1 MKKFLTAFAI
11 ALVVMNLFSF
21 DGTRAEAAYPARD
34 TWVLNWDHTDL
45 FVKAGT
51 LDYTPGHPD
60 AAPEFGFVLAFDG
73 MEVPCYFR
81 CKGMAALYVEGQFAG
96 DSRSDPF
103 VDSLYNAICNK
114 LIYHR

>member
-1 MKKFLTAFAI
+1 MKTFLTVFVI
-11 ALVVMNLFSF
+11 ALLTVNLFSF

-60 AAPEFGFVLAFDG
+60 VAPEFGFVLAFDG
-73 MEVPCYFR
+73 MEVYCDFKAR
-81 CKGMAALYVEGQFAG
+81 GMAVLYINGQFAG